1 MNTFT
6 TKLTDEE
13 LIRVSRAMERSGF
26 SSVEEYLRWAVA
38 QQNAAV
44 LGEKQN

>member
-13 LIRVSRAMERSGF
+13 LIRVSRAMERCGF
-26 SSVEEYLRWAVA
+26 ATVEEYFRWAVA
-38 QQNAAV
+38 QQNAAI
-44 LGEKQN
+44 LGEQA